1 MIFFAYHSVIVCL
14 PYFNDI
20 EEIMRMKE
28 TLFMEEKK
36 AQNIVE
42 NTLGDITRATRKV
55 LMDYVSVMYIQ
66 SFAKA
71 IAYLGLETDDAVSL
85 FNSMDN
91 ETRRQVEAYA
101 KGYQKSDPQV
111 ISEVEHIITASGMDF
126 TDDYK
131 IIKKNITLSG
141 KDFAEEAVHN
151 FQKET
156 PIFKKKIEDCLFCF
170 EDFQYLDDRA
180 IQKVLKETDMQEL
193 AKALKG
199 ASTEVQAKIFRNMPQ
214 RSANMLKEDMEWMGP
229 VRAQDVDAA
238 QANLVKIVFRL
249 SNNGD
254 ILLTLK
260 EDLEKVYN

>member
-1 MIFFAYHSVIVCL
+1 
-14 PYFNDI
+14 
-20 EEIMRMKE
+20 
-28 TLFMEEKK
+28 ME
-36 AQNIVE
+36 A
-42 NTLGDITRATRKV
+42 D
-55 LMDYVSVMYIQ
+55 
-66 SFAKA
+66 
-71 IAYLGLETDDAVSL
+71 
-85 FNSMDN
+85 
-91 ETRRQVEAYA
+91 TRRQVEVFA
-101 KGYQKSDPQV
+101 KDYQKSDAKV
-111 ISEVEHIITASGMDF
+111 ISEVEHIVTSSGMDF

-131 IIKKNITLSG
+131 IIKDNIILSG
-141 KDFAEEAVHN
+141 KTFAENAVHN

-180 IQKVLKETDMQEL
+180 IQKVLRETDMQEL

-260 EDLEKVYN
+260 EDYGKLCI